1 MIAETIKEMNEEDD
15 MTIKSETK
23 LNELDK
29 ECLPKS
35 HNDVQSF
42 SGHDASSSIQKT
54 HGSDHLGS
62 SRTSKVLSIGANEGQ
77 NLSMLMPGQN

>member
-42 SGHDASSSIQKT
+42 SGHDASSSI
-54 HGSDHLGS
+54 
-62 SRTSKVLSIGANEGQ
+62 
-77 NLSMLMPGQN
+77 